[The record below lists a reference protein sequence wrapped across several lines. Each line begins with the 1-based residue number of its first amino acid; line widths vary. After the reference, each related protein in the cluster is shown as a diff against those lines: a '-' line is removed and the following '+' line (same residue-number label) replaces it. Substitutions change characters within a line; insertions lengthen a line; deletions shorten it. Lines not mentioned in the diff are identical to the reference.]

1 MARFFINNIFWV
13 VQNAAGYHPESMQP
27 SRTDGG
33 LFVVLSSDNFFNSIT
48 DKVRELS
55 SNSAKKL

>member
-13 VQNAAGYHPESMQP
+13 VQNAAGYHPELMQP

-33 LFVVLSSDNFFNSIT
+33 LFVVLSSDNVIQF
-48 DKVRELS
+48 E
-55 SNSAKKL
+55 